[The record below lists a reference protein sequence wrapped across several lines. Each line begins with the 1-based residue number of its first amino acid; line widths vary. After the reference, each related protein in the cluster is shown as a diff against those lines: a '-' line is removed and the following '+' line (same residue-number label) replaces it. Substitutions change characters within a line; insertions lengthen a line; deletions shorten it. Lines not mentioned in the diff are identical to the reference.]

1 MNSPNRRPLIFE
13 IRSAFPNSKVNQMK
27 KLAQGD
33 DALLFEKNNTVYRY
47 TKTSSQEAAEREM
60 DICREMAEAG
70 LFPMK
75 GMPEYDE
82 ETGLLQITM
91 ENMDGTFSDLKKKIE
106 AKGGEEAEMLYNEL
120 LGELKNN
127 IRKMNNLGICHGDL
141 NKNPKNIMYKG
152 SLEKGYKLYIIDF
165 TTAKRN
171 VKGCANL
178 NLNTNYYGF
187 RRLQSRISNE
197 KSLGSTVRSL
207 F

>member
-1 MNSPNRRPLIFE
+1 MNSPNRRPAFRE
-13 IRSAFPNSKVNQMK
+13 IRFAFPNVNQMT
-27 KLAQGD
+27 KLAQGA

-75 GMPEYDE
+75 GMPEYYE

-91 ENMDGTFSDLKKKIE
+91 ENMDGTFSDLKKEIE
-106 AKGGEEAEMLYNEL
+106 AKGGEEAEILYNQL
-120 LGELKNN
+120 IGELKNR
-127 IRKMNNLGICHGDL
+127 IRQMNKLGICHGDL
-141 NKNPKNIMYKG
+141 SMNPNNIMYKG
-152 SLEKGYKLYIIDF
+152 NQLYIIDF

-171 VKGCANL
+171 VKGCTNL
-178 NLNTNYYGF
+178 NLNKNYYGF
-187 RRLQSRISNE
+187 RRLQSRISN
-197 KSLGSTVRSL
+197 KKLIGSTARSL